1 MAGYLEKLTADM
13 KAAMKAREQD
23 KLTVLRMIIS
33 DIKKKAEAEGELSD
47 EAELAI
53 LQKAVKTRS
62 DTIDQAK
69 AAGRDEIAAR
79 EQLEIEMIEG
89 YLPAQMS
96 AELFRIVRCSAS
108 AAAFGAKVT
117 SRTRQTREKDAM
129 LFGAGGAQASIAWK
143 RTLTRTPTFG
153 RSSRPSAM
161 DISRAMTM
169 HGV

>member
-1 MAGYLEKLTADM
+1 MASYLDKLTVDM
-13 KAAMKAREQD
+13 KASMKAREQD

-69 AAGRDEIAAR
+69 AAGRDEIAER
-79 EQLEIEMIEG
+79 EQREIEMIEG

-96 AELFRIVRCSAS
+96 AEEVE
-108 AAAFGAKVT
+108 AKV
-117 SRTRQTREKDAM
+117 REVAAEIGFEGGKD
-129 LFGAGGAQASIAWK
+129 
-143 RTLTRTPTFG
+143 RG
-153 RSSRPSAM
+153 RFMKEWMSKYKGLADGKLVQEALRGLA
-161 DISRAMTM
+161 
-169 HGV
+169 

>member
-47 EAELAI
+47 DAELAI

-96 AELFRIVRCSAS
+96 AEEVE
-108 AAAFGAKVT
+108 AKV
-117 SRTRQTREKDAM
+117 REVAAEIGFEGGKDRGRVMKEWMGRYKGLAD
-129 LFGAGGAQASIAWK
+129 GKAVQAALGK
-143 RTLTRTPTFG
+143 LC
-153 RSSRPSAM
+153 
-161 DISRAMTM
+161 
-169 HGV
+169 